1 LAVVENMPE
10 SWVLGKSDSGWMKVN
25 VFYEYIAN
33 DFNNWMIE
41 NSIKKTGHPFHR
53 WTQVTYDFAIKRI
66 LRKESNNFVRSSTKH
81 DPYVTACRCE
91 CI

>member
-1 LAVVENMPE
+1 LFLLQAATSVHLWQWLKICQ

-66 LRKESNNFVRSSTKH
+66 LRKE
-81 DPYVTACRCE
+81 
-91 CI
+91 